1 MSTGNHKKSGV
12 VGMALWKKLLIVFVL
27 LLVAGGLGVYI
38 FANSM
43 LDEVEKDEEK
53 MEPKELSCVD
63 VDGYVNVLLLGV
75 DSRNMKKKKIKNHN
89 TDCIIVVSINTETKK
104 VNLTS
109 IYRDCYTKIADTPT
123 YTKINTAYAYT
134 GAKGAIQTVNQMMDL
149 NIENYVL
156 FNFKMVAE
164 VVNDVG
170 GITVDVKEEEI
181 DELNKYTKQT
191 AKNIK
196 QKKYHLVKKP
206 GKQTLEGVQ
215 AVSYGRIRKG
225 VGDDFKRTDRM
236 RLVIK
241 QVTAKMQMMEVS
253 DMMRIMK
260 DVFPY
265 LKTSMSNNDIIA
277 FAQQIRGFK
286 FGKSKGFPYVKGDG
300 LVDGVSYVYPIDLSA
315 NVVKFHKEVFKQKD
329 YQPSASVVEISD
341 TIASTMVPQQ

>member
-1 MSTGNHKKSGV
+1 MSAGRHSAAAKV
-12 VGMALWKKLLIVFVL
+12 EGMALWKKLLIILAL
-27 LLVAGGLGVYI
+27 LLIAGGLGAYI
-38 FANSM
+38 YVGSV
-43 LDEVEKDEEK
+43 LDTMERDTEELR
-53 MEPKELSCVD
+53 PRELSSVD
-63 VDGYVNVLLLGV
+63 VDGYLNILLLGV
-75 DSRNMKKKKIKNHN
+75 DSRKMKKSKLKNHN

-104 VNLTS
+104 VNMTS

-123 YTKINTAYAYT
+123 YTKINTAYAYK

-156 FNFKMVAE
+156 FNFKMVAQ

-191 AKNIK
+191 AKNIH

-206 GKQTLEGVQ
+206 GRQTLEGVQ

-241 QVTAKMQMMEVS
+241 QVAARMQLMEPS
-253 DMMRIMK
+253 DMLVIMRH
-260 DVFPY
+260 VLPY
-265 LKTSMSNNDIIA
+265 LKTSLSNNDIIA
-277 FAQQIRGFK
+277 LAQQLEGFS

-300 LVDGVSYVYPIDLSA
+300 LVDGVSYVYPVDLTA
-315 NVVKFHKEVFKQKD
+315 NVARFHEEVFKQKG
-329 YQPSASVVEISD
+329 YVPTETVQEISN
-341 TIASTMVPQQ
+341 TITSAMGQ